1 METIVPDF
9 KKAAQD
15 YTDQI
20 KEELKTIR
28 TGRPSPGMLEN
39 IQIEAYGGSM
49 KMKLMELATII
60 TEGTNALV
68 VAPFD
73 PSTVSDIEKGILAS
87 PLGFNPQVQGT
98 RMIVRIPP
106 LSEEQRTKYTKLVSQ
121 MVEDAKNK
129 LRRSRED
136 ARRTVK
142 RMFDEKTIT
151 EDQRFRIE
159 KEIDTATTAV
169 TNEMQTIKEKK
180 EQDIMEV

>member
-9 KKAAQD
+9 KKVAQN
-15 YTDQI
+15 YTEQI

-28 TGRPSPGMLEN
+28 TGRPNPGMLEN
-39 IQIEAYGGSM
+39 LQIEAYGGSM
-49 KMKLMELATII
+49 KMKLLELASII
-60 TEGTNALV
+60 TEGSNALV

-87 PLGFNPQVQGT
+87 PLGFTPQVQGT
-98 RMIVRIPP
+98 RMIVRIPQ
-106 LSEEQRTKYTKLVSQ
+106 LSEEQRIKYTKLVSQ

-136 ARRTVK
+136 ARRTIK

-151 EDQRFRIE
+151 EDQRFRLE

-169 TNEMQTIKEKK
+169 TNDMQEIKEKK
-180 EQDIMEV
+180 EQEIMEV

>member
-1 METIVPDF
+1 MDTIVSDF
-9 KKAAQD
+9 KKTAQECIE
-15 YTDQI
+15 QI

-28 TGRPSPGMLEN
+28 TGRPNPGMLEN
-39 IQIEAYGGSM
+39 LQIEAYGGSM

-60 TEGTNALV
+60 TEGSNALV

-73 PSTVSDIEKGILAS
+73 PSTVTDIEKGILAS
-87 PLGFNPQVQGT
+87 PLGFTPQIQGS

-106 LSEEQRTKYTKLVSQ
+106 LSEEQRVKYTKLVSQ

-129 LRRSRED
+129 LRRGRED

-142 RMFDEKTIT
+142 RMFDEKTLT

-159 KEIDTATTAV
+159 KDIDTATTQA
-169 TNEMQTIKEKK
+169 TNDMQDIKENK
-180 EQDIMEV
+180 EQEIMEV